1 MFEKLN
7 NPTVMSPYAG
17 LDRCV
22 IRLGRTEESL
32 SELYSGVAAMRL
44 FLRERHPG
52 YDELF
57 CRLGVSTPFFATNRT
72 PPGIFNSV

>member
-17 LDRCV
+17 LDRTV
-22 IRLGRTEESL
+22 LRLGRTEESL
-32 SELYSGVAAMRL
+32 SELYMGVAAMRL
-44 FLRERHPG
+44 FLRERYPG
-52 YDELF
+52 YEELL
-57 CRLGVSTPFFATNRT
+57 CRVSCSTPFFATHRT